1 MWQSTQKSE
10 SFACCV
16 LFNKDLT
23 SRNYRFFRHLKI
35 DCCICFKESGGQL
48 AESEKLLSEAE
59 KAEAT
64 AVAKLKSGKESVS
77 SEEKKKKQLEKI
89 IKDVSLLLLYTN

>member
-1 MWQSTQKSE
+1 M
-10 SFACCV
+10 
-16 LFNKDLT
+16 
-23 SRNYRFFRHLKI
+23 
-35 DCCICFKESGGQL
+35 
-48 AESEKLLSEAE
+48 AESEKLLAEAE

-89 IKDVSLLLLYTN
+89 IKDVSLLLIYKNKL